1 MTERDREPQRR
12 AHERFDVRLEV
23 TVLHAG
29 AEYTGHTRNVSLG
42 GLLLTGDAVSVPFGA
57 TVEVRVPLPA
67 LDEPAVIA
75 ATVRWI
81 RDGAVGLQF
90 GSLRAKEQWA
100 LNQLM
105 KDAPRSN
112 PPSA

>member
-1 MTERDREPQRR
+1 M
-12 AHERFDVRLEV
+12 RLEV

-29 AEYTGHTRNVSLG
+29 TAYTGHTRNVSLG
-42 GLLLTGDAVSVPFGA
+42 GLLLTGAAVSVPFGA
-57 TVEVRVPLPA
+57 SVEVRVPLPA
-67 LDEPAVIA
+67 LEEPVVIA

-90 GSLRAKEQWA
+90 GSLRAKDQWA

-105 KDAPRSN
+105 KDAPPST
-112 PPSA
+112 PPAV